1 MPECVGPMDPPFWTL
16 FRHEEIFSIVLL
28 CVHLNL
34 KTLNMRTSYMGM
46 LRLFGASQRFKLGPM
61 IDNVDLSKPVGID
74 IIFDQRCFLVSLI
87 CQGSFI
93 IY

>member
-61 IDNVDLSKPVGID
+61 IDNVDKSISLLELTL
-74 IIFDQRCFLVSLI
+74 FLIKNV
-87 CQGSFI
+87 FW
-93 IY
+93 YH